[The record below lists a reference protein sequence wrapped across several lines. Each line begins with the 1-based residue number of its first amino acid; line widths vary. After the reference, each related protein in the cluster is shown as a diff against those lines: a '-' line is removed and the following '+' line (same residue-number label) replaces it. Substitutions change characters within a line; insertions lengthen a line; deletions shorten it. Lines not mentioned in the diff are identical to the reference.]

1 MKYSELYCKDE
12 SEVDPTP
19 LGFAEEI
26 KQIIEGNE
34 FCKVNTQKEINVW
47 KTNMQV
53 GSRNSYLYK
62 E

>member
-34 FCKVNTQKEINVW
+34 FCKVNTQKEINV
-47 KTNMQV
+47 
-53 GSRNSYLYK
+53 
-62 E
+62 